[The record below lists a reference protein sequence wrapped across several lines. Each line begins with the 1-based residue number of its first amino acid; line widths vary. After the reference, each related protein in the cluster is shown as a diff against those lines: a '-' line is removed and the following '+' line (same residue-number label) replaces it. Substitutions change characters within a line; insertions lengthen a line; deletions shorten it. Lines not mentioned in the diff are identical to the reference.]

1 MTIPLVLEVA
11 IGLVF
16 IYLTLSLLASE
27 IQEIIGTLLQ
37 WRAEH
42 LKRSIEVMLAGNDS
56 ESRAAAQAFADRLYE
71 RPLIR
76 SLNQEAAGPISRFFR
91 LINQAIGVVYRSFT
105 RTRNVFGNQTSGPS
119 YIPAESFS
127 QALLESLQ
135 IEDLRKVLLES
146 RLVSFI
152 EEKLLLPLNHMVNDL
167 RASTAN
173 EFLLN
178 AEFRDLEQSIGQLV
192 KDFQEKRTTLSETI
206 DRLLARLEEFAVKAQ
221 DVLPDN
227 HHLTETFM
235 RRLQYLR
242 NGFAST
248 TLDKAALLKT
258 IQPTL
263 NELVSVLDNKSKIYR
278 ELKTLVAKES
288 GTAKRILASIESQTL
303 PNSLRASL
311 VSLADKAA
319 SSLATKAGNTL
330 METAKTVSE
339 EPITNLKIYLADLDG
354 DVKALSKEV
363 EDWFDHGME
372 RAAGVYRRNSKAVAL
387 LVGLAIAIGLN
398 ADSLHMLDRLARD
411 PVVRSAVSEAAEQI
425 AVTTA
430 ETATTEQLQERVDS
444 LLESDSFI
452 GESRIPLGYSDLVTT
467 QQDAAQ
473 DQWFMPLIPRRVV
486 GWLITGFAVS
496 MGSNFWFSLL
506 KRVVSVKA
514 SGKEVGRRSSSS

>member
-1 MTIPLVLEVA
+1 MSIPLVLEVA

-56 ESRAAAQAFADRLYE
+56 ESKAAAQAFTDRLYE

-76 SLNQEAAGPISRFFR
+76 SLNQEAAGPISHFFR
-91 LINQAIGVVYRSFT
+91 LINQAIGVIYRTIT
-105 RTRNVFGNQTSGPS
+105 RSRNVFGNRTSGPS

-152 EEKLLLPLNHMVNDL
+152 EEKLLLPLNHVVNDL

-206 DRLLARLEEFAVKAQ
+206 DRLLTRLEEFATKAQ

-235 RRLQYLR
+235 RRLHYLR
-242 NGFAST
+242 NSLAST

-263 NELVSVLDNKSKIYR
+263 SELISILDNKSKIYR
-278 ELKTLVAKES
+278 ELKTLVS
-288 GTAKRILASIESQTL
+288 RDGGTAKAILTSIEAQTL
-303 PNSLRASL
+303 PSSLRSSL
-311 VSLADKAA
+311 TSLADKATA
-319 SSLATKAGNTL
+319 SLATKAGNSL
-330 METAKTVSE
+330 METAKNVSE
-339 EPITNLKIYLADLDG
+339 EPITNLKIYLTDLEG
-354 DVKALSKEV
+354 DVKALSQEV
-363 EDWFDHGME
+363 EDWFDRGMD

-387 LVGLAIAIGLN
+387 LVGIAIAVGLN
-398 ADSLHMLDRLARD
+398 ADSLHMLDRLSRD
-411 PVVRSAVSEAAEQI
+411 PVIRSAVSEAAEQI

-430 ETATTEQLQERVDS
+430 ETATTEELQERVDN
-444 LLESDSFI
+444 LLESDNLI
-452 GESRIPLGYSDLVTT
+452 GESRIPLGYGELVTT
-467 QQDAAQ
+467 QQEVAQ
-473 DQWFMPLIPRRVV
+473 NNWFIPFIPRRAV
-486 GWLITGFAVS
+486 GWLITGFAIS

-514 SGKEVGRRSSSS
+514 SGKEASPR